1 MEIPF
6 SKKIMFKA
14 TLPLIKLFLLKKK
27 KKEIKNCKR
36 RSRKKNS
43 HLLIT
48 NKFGSL
54 KLENKIIYN

>member
-1 MEIPF
+1 
-6 SKKIMFKA
+6 MFKA